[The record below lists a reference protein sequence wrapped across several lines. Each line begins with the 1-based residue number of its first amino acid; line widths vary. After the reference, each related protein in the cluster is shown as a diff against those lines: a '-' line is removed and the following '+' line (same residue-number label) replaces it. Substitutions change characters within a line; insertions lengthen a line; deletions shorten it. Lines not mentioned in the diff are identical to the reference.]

1 MTYYTFSISYND
13 SFARVRVTKN
23 TSLFDLAAILLEAI
37 GFDLDHA
44 FGFHSS
50 PQGPYDRNETKEFT
64 LFADQ
69 GEGKLASDTGVETT
83 PVLAAFSEKETMLF
97 HFDYGDDWLFPVTC
111 QNIETTTSR
120 KHKPEILEVKGDFP
134 VQYPPLDED
143 WEEPWEEGEE
153 SPDNIINFNSNTS
166 AQNSNH
172 IEEYDDEA
180 TEYKRIF
187 EFNSKLV
194 DEFAIYQ
201 LDNKVSQATVNKHC
215 RNVLLF
221 GNDFLLN
228 YEGLSLTD
236 DPSFIDEYLGNW
248 FIRKC
253 MWSDEKSIKE
263 NITSFKKF
271 YAWAE
276 KKGKITKNDYTELLL
291 TIKEMKNVWLERS
304 QKYND
309 PNIDIE
315 DVFGFPI

>member
-1 MTYYTFSISYND
+1 MTYYLFTLSCD
-13 SFARVRVTKN
+13 ESFARVRVTEN
-23 TSLFDLAAILLEAI
+23 TSLFDLAAVLLESI

-50 PQGPYDRNETKEFT
+50 PNGPYDRNETKEYT

-69 GEGKLASDTGVETT
+69 GDGRLDSDTGVENT
-83 PVLAAFSEKETMLF
+83 PVSAAFSEKETMLF

-111 QNIETTTSR
+111 EAIETTSSR
-120 KHKPEILEVKGDFP
+120 KRKPEILEVKGDFP

-143 WEEPWEEGEE
+143 WDQPINEEDLTPPNVISFSMPSDDTGE
-153 SPDNIINFNSNTS
+153 DL
-166 AQNSNH
+166 
-172 IEEYDDEA
+172 DDEEA
-180 TEYKRIF
+180 EYERIF
-187 EFNSKLV
+187 DFNAKIV

-201 LDNKVSQATVNKHC
+201 LANKVSQATINKHC
-215 RNVLLF
+215 RNVLFF

-271 YAWAE
+271 YAWAASH
-276 KKGKITKNDYTELLL
+276 KKIDQQDYDELLL
-291 TIKEMKNVWLERS
+291 TIKEMKDTWIQRV
-304 QKYND
+304 KDYNNPD
-309 PNIDIE
+309 KQIE
-315 DVFGFPI
+315 DIFDFPL